1 MHVGTAA
8 LPAFNHLLARAEWAR
23 NKLIPFAGRRAVFL
37 MTPWRFEFQI
47 SPSGLFEEPGSVAG
61 EAIDVEIALPAQALL
76 SVLHDPAAVMRT
88 ARISGSAEFAEALG
102 FVLTRIRWDAEEDIA
117 TWVGDIPARRLTALF
132 GKMAVWQKQAAQR
145 LGENLAEFLTAES
158 SVLAGSANA
167 NHFVAEV
174 DVLRDDVARLE
185 KRIQRLE

>member
-1 MHVGTAA
+1 
-8 LPAFNHLLARAEWAR
+8 
-23 NKLIPFAGRRAVFL
+23 
-37 MTPWRFEFQI
+37 
-47 SPSGLFEEPGSVAG
+47 
-61 EAIDVEIALPAQALL
+61 
-76 SVLHDPAAVMRT
+76 
-88 ARISGSAEFAEALG
+88 
-102 FVLTRIRWDAEEDIA
+102 
-117 TWVGDIPARRLTALF
+117 
-132 GKMAVWQKQAAQR
+132 MAVWQKQAAQR